1 MKTSL
6 LENLTIERD
15 RAEFML
21 DGHRVCISGDSRSP
35 AFAALKE
42 LHEHALADYE
52 THRAIA
58 AQRRGILTRIGS
70 WLGSFRRNRATIS
83 SPSVSNYAA
92 TSPQPFESNESTK
105 PHLQS
110 LFADE
115 NGVHAVWQETQT
127 HSRSSADSA
136 AAQSATQFTSRL
148 DSELAHRLRR
158 CFEALSHLG
167 YKVNGIELLAGVSPS
182 ALRTASTKQSQTT
195 PVTPPTTAHS
205 VETNPVPEHTK
216 AGPASLAAG
225 VTTDAVPSEIV
236 MRLHPP
242 SADHPSRALVS
253 PAEDSD
259 KPEVLI
265 ASERVL
271 RALHAAASTSRP
283 LAERLTYLRCSR
295 GEKGLRIV
303 AVGFGEGAERAPS
316 RWEDAKMWWH
326 DAGKTLAANVPPES
340 SAPSEAT
347 TAKLGPTFETG
358 SAPLQ
363 QQRPPKARPN
373 PDVRPDA
380 LAPEPG

>member
-15 RAEFML
+15 RAEFLL
-21 DGHRVCISGDSRSP
+21 DGRRVCLSGDSRSP
-35 AFAALKE
+35 AFAAFKE

-70 WLGSFRRNRATIS
+70 WLGSFWRNRVTIS

-92 TSPQPFESNESTK
+92 TSPQPFETNGATG
-105 PHLQS
+105 PRLQS

-115 NGVHAVWQETQT
+115 NGVHAVWQDTQVR
-127 HSRSSADSA
+127 SRMVPDA
-136 AAQSATQFTSRL
+136 APALAATQLTSPF
-148 DSELAHRLRR
+148 DSEFARRLRY
-158 CFEALSHLG
+158 CFEALSLLG
-167 YKVNGIELLAGVSPS
+167 YKVNGMELLAGASPS
-182 ALRTASTKQSQTT
+182 TSPTASAKPSQTAPAT
-195 PVTPPTTAHS
+195 ASPT
-205 VETNPVPEHTK
+205 VL
-216 AGPASLAAG
+216 PAEANLQPGHASPSPDGTTGG
-225 VTTDAVPSEIV
+225 VTTNATPSEIV

-253 PAEDSD
+253 PAADGD

-265 ASERVL
+265 APERVL
-271 RALHAAASTSRP
+271 RALHAAANTSRP
-283 LAERLTYLRCSR
+283 SAERLTYLRCSR

-316 RWEDAKMWWH
+316 RWEDAETWWN
-326 DAGKTLAANVPPES
+326 DACKTLAASVQSES
-340 SAPSEAT
+340 TAAT
-347 TAKLGPTFETG
+347 HTVVGPTFETG
-358 SAPLQ
+358 SAPLK
-363 QQRPPKARPN
+363 QQRLPKPS
-373 PDVRPDA
+373 PEGPVVRSDS